1 MTSKTFV
8 SGTTIDSAWLN
19 DVNDATYEGT
29 AVYTPAGTGAVATT
43 VQAELQRFDYF
54 FGRSLESYGAVGDG
68 VTSDSAA
75 WDLAVA
81 SGLPILLG
89 SKSYRIGDKGIT
101 REKIV
106 ILGQQMPGY
115 NAGFTA
121 LTGGSILLGS
131 LMVDGNH
138 VRCENFGVDCGITYT
153 NTYTAGAGNNAFV
166 AHNAAQLGVLNK
178 NNHFKNIVGMIRL
191 GDYTDVQAAFH
202 AVLLESLQYGSA
214 DNIVGIGGWF
224 GVVLKVSDFQC
235 GKLVGIECDNSN
247 VYIKSNDY
255 GPVARVNVSDIISY
269 NLTSRGYAAVRV
281 ESETAELSQV
291 TVNNITVFNSSTNP
305 LTGTNVLVNAASTFP
320 ATGVVLGNITTLNGS
335 NGLDV
340 RGPVYG
346 LAANT
351 LTLKNGVGVGISTT
365 ANVPGTHPNDVVIGT
380 ARIIDFTSG
389 AVSIGSALT
398 KFTFGTIN
406 AANAGGVVDS
416 KSVINVQSS
425 STVGQYVGTLKVN
438 DVVPALVNGWASS
451 FGQATGLV
459 VKSGVTQGYGRISS
473 AASTNDIFMTVPAG
487 MCPDSLVFFSSMQ
500 AFDGVANKYVP
511 VTVSTDGAGNFSVY
525 PNRAV
530 YPNISWWDL
539 TTWRFPTE
547 IPTTG
552 GI

>member
-1 MTSKTFV
+1 MSGIFTSLKTAIANAISIFTGPGGAGNV
-8 SGTTIDSAWLN
+8 G
-19 DVNDATYEGT
+19 
-29 AVYTPAGTGAVATT
+29 YTPAGTGAIVTT

-54 FGRSLESYGAVGDG
+54 MGRSLESYGAVGDG

-89 SKSYRIGDKGIT
+89 NKSYRIGDKGII

-121 LTGGSILLGS
+121 LMGGSILLGS
-131 LMVDGNH
+131 LMVDGDN

-153 NTYTAGAGNNAFV
+153 NTYTAGIGNNAFV

-191 GDYTDVQAAFH
+191 GDYTDAQAAYH

-235 GKLVGIECDNSN
+235 GKLIGIECDNSN
-247 VYIKSNDY
+247 IYIKSNAY
-255 GPVARVNVSDIISY
+255 GPVARVNIADIISY
-269 NLTSRGYAAVRV
+269 NLNSRGYAAVRI
-281 ESETAELSQV
+281 ESETADLALV
-291 TVNNITVFNSSTNP
+291 TIDNITVLNSATNA
-305 LTGTNVLVNAASTFP
+305 LTGTNVFINAASTFP
-320 ATGVVLGNITTLNGS
+320 VSGVAIGNITTLNGS
-335 NGLDV
+335 NGLLV

-346 LAANT
+346 LVANT
-351 LTLKNGVGVGISTT
+351 LTLKNGGGVGVSTDQ
-365 ANVPGTHPNDVVIGT
+365 NGGGFHPTDVTVGT
-380 ARIIDFTSG
+380 ARIASFTYG
-389 AVSIGSALT
+389 AVAVGSPNT
-398 KFTFGTIN
+398 KFIFGTIN
-406 AANAGGVVDS
+406 AGNSGGAIDATS
-416 KSVINVQSS
+416 TISIQSS
-425 STVGQYVGTLKVN
+425 STVGQYYGTLKVN
-438 DVVPALVNGWASS
+438 GSVQALVNGWVSA
-451 FGQATGLV
+451 FGQAAGIV

-473 AASTNDIFMTVPAG
+473 AASNSDVFMTIPNG
-487 MCPDSLVFFSSMQ
+487 MCPDALAFYSIMQ
-500 AFDGVANKYVP
+500 GFDGTANKYVP
-511 VTVSTDGAGNFSVY
+511 ITVSCDGAGNFSIY
-525 PNRAV
+525 PNRAA
-530 YPNISWWDL
+530 YPSIAWWDL